1 MPVTRD
7 HANKKTK
14 EDIIVCNIQRF
25 LKERKNIVVV
35 IERVKAHGGFWH
47 RVRIRG
53 SCIWDPVHRTGG
65 VLEESGLLDDRPNH
79 WETG

>member
-1 MPVTRD
+1 MQYT
-7 HANKKTK
+7 TL
-14 EDIIVCNIQRF
+14 F
-25 LKERKNIVVV
+25 ERKK
-35 IERVKAHGGFWH
+35 EHCCRDRTECVKAHGGFWH